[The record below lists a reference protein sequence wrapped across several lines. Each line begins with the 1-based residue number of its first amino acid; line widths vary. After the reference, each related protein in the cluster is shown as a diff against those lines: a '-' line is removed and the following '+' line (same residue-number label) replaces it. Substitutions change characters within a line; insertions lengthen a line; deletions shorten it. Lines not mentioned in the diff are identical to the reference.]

1 MIKPTSKNTCELV
14 MSGGEFCGNACRA
27 ATIFMYQKY
36 GSKKSQIT
44 INGIKVSGFCD
55 NVKSEISLKRK
66 DIIVSVKKGVLNG
79 GFYTL
84 VIQKQMTQVVIV
96 EDSKLYKSE
105 PTTNYAQQIKEQ
117 LGLDDKAVGVIFLSK
132 NNEMKPFV
140 WVKDID
146 TFYEETACG
155 SGSISSALA
164 IQKSQNKKY
173 YITQPSGV
181 VFEIKLSKNTIVIS
195 GEWKQ

>member
-1 MIKPTSKNTCELV
+1 MSDNTQQTPPKRNDHC
-14 MSGGEFCGNACRA
+14 SFCGRPRTAFKGMVENPNGSVAICNDCINICKEILNAEER
-27 ATIFMYQKY
+27 
-36 GSKKSQIT
+36 
-44 INGIKVSGFCD
+44 
-55 NVKSEISLKRK
+55 KRK
-66 DIIVSVKKGVLNG
+66 KEEELPLPKP
-79 GFYTL
+79 
-84 VIQKQMTQVVIV
+84 K
-96 EDSKLYKSE
+96 
-105 PTTNYAQQIKEQ
+105 QIKEQ

-140 WVKDID
+140 WVKDVD

-173 YITQPSGV
+173 YIKQPSGV